1 MHLDIIY
8 IKVHSKIYAPR
19 KKPKQLINWDG
30 GSMRV
35 LHTGITMFMKCLP
48 LSFYPKKSRKRKLP
62 SNIYTVLLL
71 PRNISTYMCVAA
83 VYITSGQIKLYMMK
97 IAVFWM
103 KDQGRKTFYF
113 CWGCVLAT
121 CRLRKKL
128 NLYERWII
136 HSMGDRYICLNY
148 SYCNATQKI
157 KGFTCRA
164 WGRGVR

>member
-62 SNIYTVLLL
+62 SKIYTVLLL

-97 IAVFWM
+97 IAVF
-103 KDQGRKTFYF
+103 
-113 CWGCVLAT
+113 
-121 CRLRKKL
+121 
-128 NLYERWII
+128 
-136 HSMGDRYICLNY
+136 
-148 SYCNATQKI
+148 
-157 KGFTCRA
+157 
-164 WGRGVR
+164 

>member
-62 SNIYTVLLL
+62 SNIYILYYYYRETS
-71 PRNISTYMCVAA
+71 PHICVWQL
-83 VYITSGQIKLYMMK
+83 YI
-97 IAVFWM
+97 
-103 KDQGRKTFYF
+103 
-113 CWGCVLAT
+113 
-121 CRLRKKL
+121 
-128 NLYERWII
+128 
-136 HSMGDRYICLNY
+136 
-148 SYCNATQKI
+148 
-157 KGFTCRA
+157 
-164 WGRGVR
+164 